1 MLEDIISKSPSFVR
15 IVKEV
20 KFKRLNHAIMLISQ
34 DKIYLEEFAKSLL
47 SLLFCENL
55 KDEKPCGVCN
65 SCDNAKK
72 LLHPDIL
79 VYGKDKLIDID
90 DAGEIVSTAL
100 VRPYSA
106 DKKVY
111 LLYNFDEI
119 NKTVENK
126 LLKTIEEPP
135 QDVLF
140 ILLVSNTNKLLQ
152 TTLSR
157 TQKIFLE
164 TIPQKDLVEI
174 LKDKGIENA
183 ELIASGSCGNLEKS
197 LGLAGRSKIKEIY
210 SFIFD
215 MLINMNS
222 TYKILQYST
231 EANNYTDCFDDFIN
245 AMQMIL
251 LDCEKAKA
259 GENKT
264 ISNVGFLKYI
274 QQIANEYSFTALT
287 KIVEQTYIAKQM
299 LDANVTKV
307 NIIDQ
312 LLLKIV
318 EVRIK
323 CKR

>member
-1 MLEDIISKSPSFVR
+1 MLDISTSPAFSR
-15 IVKEV
+15 LVKEV
-20 KFKRLNHAIMLISQ
+20 NNKRLNHAIMLISQ
-34 DKIYLEEFAKSLL
+34 DKIYLEEFSKCLL
-47 SLLFCENL
+47 QLLFCENL
-55 KDEKPCGVCN
+55 SDGRFCGVCN
-65 SCDNAKK
+65 LCENAKK

-79 VYGKDKLIDID
+79 VYGKDKPIDID
-90 DAGEIVSTAL
+90 DAEEIVTTAL

-135 QDVLF
+135 KDVMFL
-140 ILLVSNTNKLLQ
+140 LLVSNTNKLLQ

-157 TQKIFLE
+157 TQKVFLE
-164 TIPQKDLVEI
+164 TIPQGTLVEI
-174 LKDKGIENA
+174 LKSKGVENP
-183 ELIASGSCGNLEKS
+183 ELIASSSCGNLEKA
-197 LGLAGRSKIKEIY
+197 LGLAGGSKIKEVY
-210 SFIFD
+210 SFVLD

-222 TYKILQYST
+222 TLKILGYST
-231 EANNYTDCFDDFIN
+231 KALEFSDCFDDFLN
-245 AMQMIL
+245 ALQLIV
-251 LDCEKAKA
+251 LDTERMKSGA
-259 GENKT
+259 EN
-264 ISNVGFLKYI
+264 IVSNTGFLKHI
-274 QQIANEYSFTALT
+274 RQIASDFSFTALT

-299 LDANVTKV
+299 LEANVTKV
-307 NIIDQ
+307 NIVDQ